1 MAKKSRKTKQTFHP
15 SEKIPQ
21 TRKKLVI
28 KPRNAKQRDYIDSI
42 NTHDITFGIGSAG
55 TGKSYL
61 AALLAVQS
69 ITECTMEKIV
79 LCRPAVMAGGEDIG
93 FLPGDINA
101 KMDPY
106 LAPVFDAMKT
116 YWSPQ
121 TIKQH
126 LIDGVIEIVPLA
138 FMRGRSFNKSFILCD
153 EFQNSTPDNM
163 LMLLTRLGEDS
174 KIVITGDPAQSDIN
188 GFSSFHVAERNLLNI
203 SDVNFVKFKN
213 GDVVRHPVVEK
224 ILNNW
229 PNNGQTMPGGDQS
242 LPSFITN
249 EQQAA

>member
-1 MAKKSRKTKQTFHP
+1 MAKHSRKTKKQFQQT
-15 SEKIPQ
+15 EVIPQ
-21 TRKKLVI
+21 SRKKLII
-28 KPRNAKQRDYIDSI
+28 KPRNNKQKDYIRSI
-42 NTHDITFGIGSAG
+42 NNNFITFGIGSAG

-69 ITECTMEKIV
+69 ITECQMDKII

-116 YWSPQ
+116 YWSPH

-126 LIDGVIEIVPLA
+126 LSDGVIEIVPLA
-138 FMRGRSFNKSFILCD
+138 FMRGRSFNNAFILCD
-153 EFQNSTPDNM
+153 EFQNATADNL
-163 LMLLTRLGEDS
+163 LMLLTRLGENS

-188 GFSSFHVAERNLLNI
+188 GFSSFHVAERNLRNV
-203 SDVNFVKFKN
+203 DNVNFVKFQN
-213 GDVVRHPVVEK
+213 SDVVRHPVVAQ

-229 PNNGQTMPGGDQS
+229 PNNKMTLPEPS
-242 LPSFITN
+242 TKLPSFITN
-249 EQQAA
+249 TEAA